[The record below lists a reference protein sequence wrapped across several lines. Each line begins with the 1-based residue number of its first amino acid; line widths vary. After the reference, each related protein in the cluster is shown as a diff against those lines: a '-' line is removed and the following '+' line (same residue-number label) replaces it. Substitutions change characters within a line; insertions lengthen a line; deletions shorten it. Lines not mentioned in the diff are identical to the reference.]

1 MEFLSNIGE
10 EQLGEVRN
18 LRLIESKINELQSV
32 RKSKDSTLADTTKLR
47 VKIRK
52 LETER
57 DGAMRKIKELCL

>member
-1 MEFLSNIGE
+1 M
-10 EQLGEVRN
+10 
-18 LRLIESKINELQSV
+18 RLIESKINELQSV

-57 DGAMRKIKELCL
+57 DGVMRKIKELCL